1 MKIYEKKTPNI
12 INPFY
17 AKCGNY
23 RCKVKK
29 NLREYSFFKFNKT
42 IQASAILDIF
52 YNFIIVKNNAKQ
64 IEAASFIKYKYK
76 LCYKTII
83 SLLHNI
89 RQVIATYMK
98 HKYRTTQIGG
108 DPDSHKIV
116 CIDECLILH
125 DKNNNQIWLVGAIE
139 SRSKKLRL
147 DVINIRNEENI
158 RIFITNHIEPGT
170 HIISDGWPS
179 YNFLDGNESV
189 WTHEIH
195 NHSLGDWGFGTI
207 VLHILKELG
216 HILKKK

>member
-1 MKIYEKKTPNI
+1 MFDFTWY
-12 INPFY
+12 
-17 AKCGNY
+17 
-23 RCKVKK
+23 
-29 NLREYSFFKFNKT
+29 
-42 IQASAILDIF
+42 
-52 YNFIIVKNNAKQ
+52 
-64 IEAASFIKYKYK
+64 
-76 LCYKTII
+76 
-83 SLLHNI
+83 
-89 RQVIATYMK
+89 
-98 HKYRTTQIGG
+98 
-108 DPDSHKIV
+108 
-116 CIDECLILH
+116 
-125 DKNNNQIWLVGAIE
+125 NNNQICLVGAIE